1 MVVETSGK
9 NLSAVIN
16 SETPCV
22 SRIVFVAKKVK
33 TGPAMA
39 L

>member
-1 MVVETSGK
+1 MVLETLGK
-9 NLSAVIN
+9 NLIAVIN

-22 SRIVFVAKKVK
+22 SRIILGAKKVK